1 MIASVD
7 VLLSHIELGFI
18 FSIAA
23 IQKRSG
29 LAVRHI
35 HFFFPPSVNPLL
47 IQLAAGAVR
56 HSTLARAA
64 GVQDS
69 QKNVLAV
76 NGSLFWIQQSGCHCR
91 FSVHHSVRLLVT
103 CIFRE
108 NRSLL
113 DPVWHW
119 AAAGCGGVS
128 QSLFVSLSSKHILW
142 TGSENSSK
150 MLACALH
157 ASFINLPCHLLLR
170 IRVANCKP
178 KPQPVQRGG
187 IQLQLDGMLQCSR
200 SFACCACDWDHESL
214 L

>member
-29 LAVRHI
+29 LAAHHI
-35 HFFFPPSVNPLL
+35 HFFSPPSVNPFL

-76 NGSLFWIQQSGCHCR
+76 NGSLFWIQQSGCSCR

-128 QSLFVSLSSKHILW
+128 QSLFVSLSSKHILR

-157 ASFINLPCHLLLR
+157 ASFINLPCHLL
-170 IRVANCKP
+170 
-178 KPQPVQRGG
+178 
-187 IQLQLDGMLQCSR
+187 
-200 SFACCACDWDHESL
+200 EE
-214 L
+214 